1 MSSSAIIT
9 LNVGG
14 QKVLTTRTTLMSDPN
29 STLARMFDPDSPVPP
44 SEIVDGAYFID
55 ADLKIFDVILHYL
68 RYKSVAIPPN
78 IPIQAVVDQAMFFGL
93 DVMVEELSKPAD
105 MIKINVS
112 GKIFHTSR
120 ETLTKKLGGKMSKL
134 GRMVEKG
141 EKEIFLDMNPED
153 CELILQ
159 VLRDLESY
167 EDTADDTVE
176 WSMDEYYRL
185 KYKSSLAVFG
195 LVTGS
200 TATTYYGL
208 AASASTIELRFED

>member
-78 IPIQAVVDQAMFFGL
+78 IPVQAVVDQAMFFGL
-93 DVMVEELSKPAD
+93 DEMVGKILHTLLSK
-105 MIKINVS
+105 
-112 GKIFHTSR
+112 
-120 ETLTKKLGGKMSKL
+120 
-134 GRMVEKG
+134 
-141 EKEIFLDMNPED
+141 
-153 CELILQ
+153 
-159 VLRDLESY
+159 
-167 EDTADDTVE
+167 
-176 WSMDEYYRL
+176 
-185 KYKSSLAVFG
+185 
-195 LVTGS
+195 
-200 TATTYYGL
+200 
-208 AASASTIELRFED
+208 